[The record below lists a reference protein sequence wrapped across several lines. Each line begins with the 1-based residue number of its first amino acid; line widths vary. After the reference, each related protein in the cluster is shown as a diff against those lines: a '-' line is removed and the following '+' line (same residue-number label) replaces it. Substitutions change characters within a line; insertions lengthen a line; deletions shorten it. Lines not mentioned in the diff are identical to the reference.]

1 MLPGRSLPAVWWR
14 LTLRWRVT
22 LAATV
27 VVAVAL
33 ALASVLLVLGFRR
46 TLVGALDAGALQR
59 VHDVVRLTEQGQPPN
74 PIPSTGEEAAAV
86 QLLDAQ
92 GAVVASSSEIEGN
105 GPMVSVPLPAPLRD
119 GRVVTMRGIAVGDNG
134 SFRVAAQTVSLAGQQ
149 FNVVAAVSLSQAERS
164 VATLGARLGL
174 GVPVLVLLVGA
185 VTWLFTGVTLRPV
198 DTLRRQAADIS
209 ASDLH
214 RRLALPPSRDEIHR
228 LAVTLNDM
236 LARLEASALTQRR
249 FVADAAHE
257 LRSPLTALQ
266 AQLEVAVAH
275 GGVDFEATGPDL
287 LEDTQRLAH
296 LVEDLLALARN
307 DDPSAIRAQRVVD
320 LDELV
325 LDEVRLQRSRIRVR
339 LRAEQVSAGRVS
351 GDPERLRRVVRNL
364 LDNAGRYAASEVRV
378 SLHAGD
384 GWVDLEVAD
393 DGPGIP
399 AGDRERVFER
409 FTRLDAARSRPTGGA
424 GLGLAI
430 VREEV
435 RAHHGTVRI
444 EDATSD
450 ASHPGARFV
459 VRLPSAEGSQTA
471 T

>member
-59 VHDVVRLTEQGQPPN
+59 VSDVVRLTEQGRPPN

-92 GAVVASSSEIEGN
+92 GAVVASSLEIEGN

-119 GRVVTMRGIAVGDNG
+119 GRVVTMREIAVGDNG

-149 FNVVAAVSLSQAERS
+149 FTVVAAVSLSQAERS

-198 DTLRRQAADIS
+198 DTLRRQAAEIS

-257 LRSPLTALQ
+257 LRSPVTALQ

-287 LEDTQRLAH
+287 LEDTQRLSH

-325 LDEVRLQRSRIRVR
+325 LDEVRMQRARTRVR

-378 SLHAGD
+378 SLHSGD

-444 EDATSD
+444 EDATPD

-459 VRLPSAEGSQTA
+459 VRLPSADAPQAA